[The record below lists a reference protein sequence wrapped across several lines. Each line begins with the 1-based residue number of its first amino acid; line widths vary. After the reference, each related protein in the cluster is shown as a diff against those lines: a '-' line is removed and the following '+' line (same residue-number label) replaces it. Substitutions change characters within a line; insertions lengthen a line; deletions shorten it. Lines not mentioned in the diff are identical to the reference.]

1 MPLEQ
6 SEAFILRTF
15 HVGEQ
20 DKIVV
25 FLAKNK
31 GIVKGIAKG
40 ARKFGNRFGSGLEP
54 LSHVTLHYYEK
65 EHKDLV
71 VLNNCDLIESNFD
84 LHRDVDRA
92 FILSYFS
99 ELIEEFFPT
108 REKDDILFRLLEST
122 LKAMNAGG
130 DLDLLGAY
138 FEVWILKINGFLP
151 SFKKC
156 RKCQKE
162 IIDSAWLSSKKEG
175 VYCTSCAF
183 HKKEEIQQK
192 MNEFL
197 QWVKKNPPPKD
208 KDLPMERE
216 KLKAVRKILQG
227 IIVYHMEREPKS
239 LRFLNQNYS

>member
-1 MPLEQ
+1 MPLER

-54 LSHVTLHYYEK
+54 LSHVNLQYYEK

-84 LHRDVDRA
+84 LQSDVDRA

-99 ELIEEFFPT
+99 ELIEEFFSLP
-108 REKDDILFRLLEST
+108 RKRRHSFPAFRVHAQGYENRGRSGFVKRLF
-122 LKAMNAGG
+122 
-130 DLDLLGAY
+130 
-138 FEVWILKINGFLP
+138 
-151 SFKKC
+151 
-156 RKCQKE
+156 
-162 IIDSAWLSSKKEG
+162 
-175 VYCTSCAF
+175 
-183 HKKEEIQQK
+183 
-192 MNEFL
+192 
-197 QWVKKNPPPKD
+197 
-208 KDLPMERE
+208 
-216 KLKAVRKILQG
+216 
-227 IIVYHMEREPKS
+227 
-239 LRFLNQNYS
+239 

>member
-1 MPLEQ
+1 MALEQ

-54 LSHVTLHYYEK
+54 FSQVKLQYYEK
-65 EHKDLV
+65 EHRDLV
-71 VLNNCDLIESNFD
+71 VLNNCDIIVSNFD
-84 LHRDVDRA
+84 LQRDVDRA

-99 ELIEEFFPT
+99 ELIEEFFPS

-122 LKAMNAGG
+122 LKAMKAGG

-151 SFKKC
+151 GFKKC
-156 RKCQKE
+156 RRCRKE
-162 IIDSAWLSSKKEG
+162 ITDSAWLSSTKEG
-175 VYCTSCAF
+175 VYCTSCAS
-183 HKKEEIQQK
+183 HKKEEIHLD
-192 MNEFL
+192 MSDFL
-197 QWVKKNPPPKD
+197 QWVKKNPPPEHKE
-208 KDLPMERE
+208 LPVER
-216 KLKAVRKILQG
+216 KTLKAIRKTLQG

-239 LRFLNQNYS
+239 LRFLP

>member
-15 HVGEQ
+15 HVGDQ

-25 FLAKNK
+25 FFAKYK
-31 GIVKGIAKG
+31 GILKGIAKG

-54 LSHVTLHYYEK
+54 LSQVKLHYYEK

-84 LHRDVDRA
+84 LQRDVERA
-92 FILSYFS
+92 FILGYFS
-99 ELIEEFFPT
+99 ELIEEFFPS

-122 LKAMNAGG
+122 IEAMKAGG

-156 RKCQKE
+156 RKCRKE
-162 IIDSAWLSSKKEG
+162 IMESAWLSLKKEG
-175 VYCTSCAF
+175 VYCASCAF
-183 HKKEEIQQK
+183 HKKEEIQPEL
-192 MNEFL
+192 NEFL
-197 QWVKKNPPPKD
+197 KWVKKNPPPKEAI
-208 KDLPMERE
+208 LPIDRE
-216 KLKAVRKILQG
+216 KLKTIRKTLQG

-239 LRFLNQNYS
+239 LRFIS

>member
-6 SEAFILRTF
+6 SEAYILRTF

-25 FLAKNK
+25 FFAKNK

-54 LSHVTLHYYEK
+54 LSHVKLHYYEK

-84 LHRDVDRA
+84 LQRDVDRA

-99 ELIEEFFPT
+99 ELIEEFFPS
-108 REKDDILFRLLEST
+108 REKDDILFRLLESS
-122 LKAMNAGG
+122 LEAMKAGG

-156 RKCQKE
+156 RRCRKE
-162 IIDSAWLSSKKEG
+162 IMELAWLSSKKEG
-175 VYCTSCAF
+175 VYCSSCAN
-183 HKKEEIQQK
+183 HKKEEIQPEL
-192 MNEFL
+192 NEFL
-197 QWVKKNPPPKD
+197 KWVKKNPPPRNT
-208 KDLPMERE
+208 DLPIERE
-216 KLKAVRKILQG
+216 NLKAIRKTLQS

-239 LRFLNQNYS
+239 LRFIT

>member
-25 FLAKNK
+25 FFAKNK

-54 LSHVTLHYYEK
+54 LSHVKLHYYEK

-84 LHRDVDRA
+84 LQRDLDRA
-92 FILSYFS
+92 FILCYFS
-99 ELIEEFFPT
+99 ELIEEFFT
-108 REKDDILFRLLEST
+108 SREKDDILFRLLESS
-122 LKAMNAGG
+122 LQAMKEGG

-156 RKCQKE
+156 RKCRKE
-162 IIDSAWLSSKKEG
+162 IMELAWLSSKKEG
-175 VYCTSCAF
+175 AYCTSCAF
-183 HKKEEIQQK
+183 HKKEEIQPE

-197 QWVKKNPPPKD
+197 MWVKKNPPPGKTE
-208 KDLPMERE
+208 LPLERE
-216 KLKAVRKILQG
+216 KLKAIRKTLQG
-227 IIVYHMEREPKS
+227 IIVYHMEREPRS
-239 LRFLNQNYS
+239 LRFIS

>member
-6 SEAFILRTF
+6 SEAFILRAF
-15 HVGEQ
+15 HVGDQ

-25 FLAKNK
+25 FFAKNK

-54 LSHVTLHYYEK
+54 LSHVKLQYYEK

-84 LHRDVDRA
+84 LQRDVDRA

-99 ELIEEFFPT
+99 ELIEEFFPS

-122 LKAMNAGG
+122 LKAMKAGG

-156 RKCQKE
+156 RKCRKE
-162 IIDSAWLSSKKEG
+162 ITNSAWLSSKKEG
-175 VYCTSCAF
+175 VYCASCAF
-183 HKKEEIQQK
+183 QKKEEIQQDI
-192 MNEFL
+192 NEFL
-197 QWVKKNPPPKD
+197 QWVKKNPPPEHKN
-208 KDLPMERE
+208 LPLERE
-216 KLKAVRKILQG
+216 KLIAIRKTLQG
-227 IIVYHMEREPKS
+227 IIIYHMEREPKS
-239 LRFLNQNYS
+239 LRFLK

>member
-25 FLAKNK
+25 FFAKNR

-54 LSHVTLHYYEK
+54 LSHVKLQYYEK
-65 EHKDLV
+65 EHRELV
-71 VLNNCDLIESNFD
+71 VLNNCDLIQSNFD
-84 LHRDVDRA
+84 LQRDVDRA

-99 ELIEEFFPT
+99 ELIEEFFPSQ
-108 REKDDILFRLLEST
+108 EKDDILFRLLESSIE
-122 LKAMNAGG
+122 AMKEGG
-130 DLDLLGAY
+130 DLDFLGAY
-138 FEVWILKINGFLP
+138 FEMWILKINGFLP
-151 SFKKC
+151 SFRKC
-156 RKCQKE
+156 RKCRKE
-162 IIDSAWLSSKKEG
+162 IKDSAWLSSNMEG
-175 VYCTSCAF
+175 VYCEGCAF
-183 HKKEEIQQK
+183 QKKEEINPE

-197 QWVKKNPPPKD
+197 HWVKKNPPPKHN
-208 KDLPMERE
+208 DLPMERE
-216 KLKAVRKILQG
+216 KLREIRKTLQR

-239 LRFLNQNYS
+239 LRFLG

>member
-1 MPLEQ
+1 MPLER

-20 DKIVV
+20 DKIAI

-40 ARKFGNRFGSGLEP
+40 ARKFGNRFGSSLEP
-54 LSHVTLHYYEK
+54 LSHVNLHYYEK

-84 LHRDVDRA
+84 LQSDVDRA

-99 ELIEEFFPT
+99 ELIEEFYPS

-122 LKAMNAGG
+122 LKAMKTGG
-130 DLDLLGAY
+130 DLDLLSAY
-138 FEVWILKINGFLP
+138 FEAWILKINGFLP

-156 RKCQKE
+156 RRCRKE
-162 IIDSAWLSSKKEG
+162 ITDKAWLSSKKEG
-175 VYCTSCAF
+175 VYCTDCAQD
-183 HKKEEIQQK
+183 KKEEIK
-192 MNEFL
+192 HELHEFL
-197 QWVKKNPPPKD
+197 QWVRINPPPKD
-208 KDLPMERE
+208 KSLPVEKE
-216 KLKAVRKILQG
+216 KLNAIRKTLQG

-239 LRFLNQNYS
+239 LRFIK

>member
-6 SEAFILRTF
+6 SEAFVLRTF
-15 HVGEQ
+15 NVGEQ

-54 LSHVTLHYYEK
+54 LSHVKLHYYEK
-65 EHKDLV
+65 EHRDLV
-71 VLNNCDLIESNFD
+71 VLNSCDLIESNFD
-84 LHRDVDRA
+84 LQRDVDRA

-99 ELIEEFFPT
+99 ELIEEFFPS
-108 REKDDILFRLLEST
+108 REKDDILFRLLQSA
-122 LKAMNAGG
+122 LNAMKAGG

-138 FEVWILKINGFLP
+138 FETWILKINGFLP

-156 RKCQKE
+156 RRCRKE
-162 IIDSAWLSSKKEG
+162 IMDSAWLSLNKEG
-175 VYCTSCAF
+175 VFCTSCAS
-183 HKKEEIQQK
+183 HKKEKIQQDI
-192 MNEFL
+192 NDFF
-197 QWVKKNPPPKD
+197 QWVKKNPPPKH
-208 KDLPMERE
+208 KELPVERE
-216 KLKAVRKILQG
+216 KLRAIRKTLQG

-239 LRFLNQNYS
+239 LRFLK